1 MASPTAKPIGKM
13 ESTQTKTEAAVTTGP
28 AAAAFIS
35 GGIGCL
41 FIGIFTTGAE
51 MSKGLKDFLQ
61 WDAAVGPLSGK
72 TGYGTIAFFLSWA
85 ILHFV
90 LREKNYDLKKAF
102 TIGAVL
108 TVLGLLLTFP
118 PFFQLFTV
126 K

>member
-1 MASPTAKPIGKM
+1 MASPAAKPIATK

-28 AAAAFIS
+28 AAAAFIA

-51 MSKGLKDFLQ
+51 MSAGLKSFLQ
-61 WDAAVGPLSGK
+61 WDAGVGPLSGK
-72 TGYGTIAFFLSWA
+72 TGYGTIIFFLSWA

-102 TIGAVL
+102 TIATVL
-108 TVLGLLLTFP
+108 TVLGLILTFP
-118 PFFQLFTV
+118 PVFQLFE
-126 K
+126 